1 MEQSDLSGFARPSGK
16 RIVLIHDQSMQVL
29 MVEGRRYMQWTDED
43 RLTKR
48 IAIAQLYELDMGSQE
63 EIAAAFGI
71 STKSVYNYVR
81 IFATKGSAGFILR
94 KKGPKGQWKISP
106 EVRAKILY
114 TFLKEGAVDYG
125 QIKARLHGW
134 GERVGLTSIRKVLLE
149 NGLVQEVPAF
159 ADLANP
165 AELFHTNEDENQ
177 LVFDFPGSEAENW
190 QRNAQQQEQ
199 PSHPPV
205 SEQQNMDHVF
215 SPSTAK
221 PRRRYSAG
229 QRMYLDQLKQGGY
242 NSYAG
247 GLLFTP
253 YLSHYPLSTTVEEII
268 DIPTHEGY
276 SLEELVRTLFYF
288 DVFGFRSMEDFKRV
302 YAEEFGL
309 LLGRSSSPSL
319 FTLRRFLH
327 KIRTLGKSEEL
338 IEAFATLYLKT
349 GLADWGV
356 LYIDAHF
363 LPYHGMV
370 PITKGWHGVR
380 QMAMKGSYHFLGVD
394 ERFHPW
400 IFLVRSSSEDLLQK
414 IPEMVEKAKKAAR
427 AAGVEE
433 HRLEELIL
441 VFDRE
446 GFSGPLYGYLDG
458 RDRDD
463 RKKRAL
469 FVSWAKYADKWVYA
483 IPGNNFGQTAV
494 VSYEIR
500 KPQRIRYF
508 ETERRMSKYGK
519 IRAIVIERAA
529 DEKRM
534 AIYTNGSQQQISSEK
549 VVQLI
554 CRRWGQE
561 NLIKELLDKHFI
573 NYMPGYVRQRL
584 EEQLLVDN
592 PQVKQL
598 RKQRGTLVSELHT
611 LKVQLADKILKE
623 TKNETNWQQIKGREI
638 PLLTEIVK
646 RQNEM
651 LFLEQELEGL
661 PAKIPYDQAH
671 GGRKLEKLNYEKKRF
686 LDCIKLYVYNTRKR
700 MCEILLEHYDR
711 EKEILPALSMIIERG
726 GYVKLK
732 DGRLRVQLRRF
743 KNLEID
749 YAARGLCEDLNAMN
763 PMTLD
768 KYRLPIWF
776 DVS

>member
-1 MEQSDLSGFARPSGK
+1 
-16 RIVLIHDQSMQVL
+16 V
-29 MVEGRRYMQWTDED
+29 VE
-43 RLTKR
+43 
-48 IAIAQLYELDMGSQE
+48 YE
-63 EIAAAFGI
+63 
-71 STKSVYNYVR
+71 
-81 IFATKGSAGFILR
+81 
-94 KKGPKGQWKISP
+94 
-106 EVRAKILY
+106 
-114 TFLKEGAVDYG
+114 

-134 GERVGLTSIRKVLLE
+134 GEKVGPTSIRQVLVE
-149 NGLVQEVPAF
+149 NGLVKEVPAF

-177 LVFDFPGSEAENW
+177 LVFDFPGSESGNWHRDAE
-190 QRNAQQQEQ
+190 QQEQ

-205 SEQQNMDHVF
+205 RERQNRDHVF
-215 SPSTAK
+215 SPPTAK

-253 YLSHYPLSTTVEEII
+253 FLSHYPLSPTVEKII

-302 YAEEFGL
+302 YPEEFGL
-309 LLGRSSSPSL
+309 LIGRSSSPSL

-327 KIRTLGKSEEL
+327 KVRALGKSEEL

-414 IPEMVEKAKKAAR
+414 IPEMVQKAKETAK

-433 HRLEELIL
+433 ARVDELIV

-458 RDRDD
+458 RDRED
-463 RKKRAL
+463 RKKRAM
-469 FVSWAKYADKWVYA
+469 FVSWAKYADKWVYE

-529 DEKRM
+529 DNKRM
-534 AIYTNGSQQQISSEK
+534 AIYTNAGRQQIGSEK

-561 NLIKELLDKHFI
+561 NLIKEPLGKHFI

-584 EEQLLVDN
+584 KEQPLVDN
-592 PQVKQL
+592 PQVKKMKKKRRML
-598 RKQRGTLVSELHT
+598 AGELHT
-611 LKVQLADKILKE
+611 LKVQLADKILKGA
-623 TKNETNWQQIKGREI
+623 KNETNWQQIKGKEI

-651 LFLEQELEGL
+651 LFLEQELEQL

-686 LDCIKLYVYNTRKR
+686 LDCIKLYGYNTRKR
-700 MCEILLEHYDR
+700 MCQMLLEHYDK
-711 EKEILPALSMIIERG
+711 EKEVLPALSMIVERG
-726 GYVKLK
+726 GYVKLEG
-732 DGRLRVQLRRF
+732 GRLRVQLRRF

-749 YAARGLCEDLNAMN
+749 YAARGLCEDLNAMD

-776 DVS
+776 SVS